1 MSKRDE
7 ARDQFAMWIT
17 AAIDN
22 GRAVSWDRVN
32 VERIRSVVDLIIDA
46 AKEEIR
52 AELTE
57 QAEEDRWHWMNL
69 ILGLCDGPQSPAFWE
84 EYRALKAK
92 REAAGRAR
100 SDGRRGGR

>member
-32 VERIRSVVDLIIDA
+32 TERIRSVVDLIVDA

-52 AELTE
+52 AELAE
-57 QAEEDRWHWMNL
+57 QAEEQHWHRMKAAADNS
-69 ILGLCDGPQSPAFWE
+69 GGVYYGQEFWE
-84 EYRALKAK
+84 EWRALKAK
-92 REAAGRAR
+92 RKAMGK
-100 SDGRRGGR
+100 STD

>member
-32 VERIRSVVDLIIDA
+32 TDRIRSVVDLIVDA

-52 AELTE
+52 AELAE
-57 QAEEDRWHWMNL
+57 QEEERRWHWMKAVAGGPSDE
-69 ILGLCDGPQSPAFWE
+69 ILGREFWA
-84 EYRALKAK
+84 EYQALKAK
-92 REAAGRAR
+92 REAAVKKVN
-100 SDGRRGGR
+100 